1 MLHRQWRFA
10 FYLSVWIMIFGVI
23 CGTQMTRFSPL
34 PIFFFLF
41 YAAYR
46 NKLSKVCWHPFPRS
60 RVPPVRGD
68 LDTDL
73 RLSLLVLDGGVR
85 DFYSRVYLARS
96 ASKKLDILKNTFSLK
111 VSVRLYYISLIRC
124 GQLFKEFKPKLRFYS
139 AKKPWVFCTTV
150 WALHLIN
157 TVLMAFSMTFQT
169 SSVFKTLSSK

>member
-1 MLHRQWRFA
+1 MGRRGHTSL
-10 FYLSVWIMIFGVI
+10 
-23 CGTQMTRFSPL
+23 PL

-68 LDTDL
+68 QDTDL

-96 ASKKLDILKNTFSLK
+96 ALKKARHSEKHFFIE
-111 VSVRLYYISLIRC
+111 SVC
-124 GQLFKEFKPKLRFYS
+124 K
-139 AKKPWVFCTTV
+139 
-150 WALHLIN
+150 
-157 TVLMAFSMTFQT
+157 TVLHQSDQMWPI
-169 SSVFKTLSSK
+169 V